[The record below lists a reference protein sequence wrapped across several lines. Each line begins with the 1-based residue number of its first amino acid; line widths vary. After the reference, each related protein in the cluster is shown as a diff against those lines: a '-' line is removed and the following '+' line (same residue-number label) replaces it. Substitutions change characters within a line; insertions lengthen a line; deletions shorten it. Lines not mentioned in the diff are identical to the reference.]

1 MKQHIR
7 TIIATVTL
15 LFTTLGVWANGTIVK
30 VIKLNGTEVSSM
42 SPGTVTVSESGTTR
56 TITITPSKGYYLIKN
71 GL

>member
-42 SPGTVTVSESGTTR
+42 SPGTVTVSHNCRGRSDR
-56 TITITPSKGYYLIKN
+56 LR
-71 GL
+71 